1 MDAVTSSWPPAGA
14 PTLGLVVWMRPD
26 VHELP
31 EPSAVMLR
39 SPLPSRWTLLVEFVM
54 VSISPV
60 PKFEPGPVS
69 YIHWESAPEPAAP
82 LKSSLNTVD
91 QPEGGPG
98 TAAGKATAARAV
110 SRAATDADAGAA
122 GAAAAANAAGWPTA
136 ADADPVLVLSAT
148 IGAAAA
154 TRMASLR
161 PQPDPS
167 PAPRKG
173 FLARPSKT
181 VIGRNLRLAA
191 AHRGNLSVNKL

>member
-1 MDAVTSSWPPAGA
+1 MDAVTSSWPPAAA
-14 PTLGLVVWMRPD
+14 PTLALVVWMRPD

-98 TAAGKATAARAV
+98 TAPGAASVPRAVAVARAAACAV
-110 SRAATDADAGAA
+110 AVARA
-122 GAAAAANAAGWPTA
+122 
-136 ADADPVLVLSAT
+136 
-148 IGAAAA
+148 
-154 TRMASLR
+154 
-161 PQPDPS
+161 
-167 PAPRKG
+167 
-173 FLARPSKT
+173 
-181 VIGRNLRLAA
+181 
-191 AHRGNLSVNKL
+191 